1 MSYMTDLDG
10 VDGIVGTA
18 IGGAVALGALG
29 MISNMMYGMQQ
40 TSKKKKK
47 KSKGL
52 IDWKAMG
59 Y

>member
-1 MSYMTDLDG
+1 MTDLDG
-10 VDGIVGTA
+10 VDGIIGTA

-52 IDWKAMG
+52 IDWKSMG